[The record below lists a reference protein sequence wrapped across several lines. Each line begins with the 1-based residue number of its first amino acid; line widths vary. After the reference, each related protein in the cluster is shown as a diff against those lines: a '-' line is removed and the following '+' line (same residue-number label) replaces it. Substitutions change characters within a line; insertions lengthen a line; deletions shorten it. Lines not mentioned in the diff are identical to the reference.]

1 MRRIGSVG
9 CSSLGNCVAALPL
22 PLALD
27 LAWVV
32 RGARVGGGG
41 FSYAGESELEAR
53 GAGWEDGEAVD
64 GGTDAGGVDKGDVRG
79 ASSVSDCVRARAEA
93 EAAAS
98 VVEGPGKGDARDGS
112 CTIYL

>member
-1 MRRIGSVG
+1 M
-9 CSSLGNCVAALPL
+9 
-22 PLALD
+22 
-27 LAWVV
+27 
-32 RGARVGGGG
+32 
-41 FSYAGESELEAR
+41 
-53 GAGWEDGEAVD
+53 D